1 VALAYGKNFV
11 GIRENKVDGWEFQ
24 GSLITS
30 SSSPGQPPLERR
42 RKCPNLNPTALTL
55 SASAVST

>member
-30 SSSPGQPPLERR
+30 SSSPDHLPI
-42 RKCPNLNPTALTL
+42 
-55 SASAVST
+55 